1 MEDKDKVV
9 VVVGNECEVLGY
21 DGQRR
26 AYVQEAIC
34 LTAGCEYE
42 VKTHSKDVT
51 RCTVP
56 GVM

>member
-26 AYVQEAIC
+26 AYVHRRLFA
-34 LTAGCEYE
+34 
-42 VKTHSKDVT
+42 
-51 RCTVP
+51 
-56 GVM
+56 